1 MESFKALR
9 VHQIDGGTEARLETL
24 TLADLS
30 PGNVVI
36 RGEYSSINYKDALAV
51 TGKGRILRRFPLVA
65 GVDIAGTVVS
75 SADGRLK
82 PGDAVAVHG
91 CGLSE
96 THDGGFSEYARVP
109 AEWVNRL
116 PAEIDTRMAMGLGTA
131 GFTAALAI
139 HRLEQIGQTPGMGP
153 IAVTGATG
161 GVGSIAIA
169 MLAGL
174 GYSVTAIT
182 SKTTADDYL
191 RGLGASDIY
200 CLKGREL
207 GTKPLEKTLWGGAV
221 DSLGGATLAWLTRT
235 VAPYGS
241 IASVGL
247 AQGHELQTTVMPFI
261 LRGVSLLGINSVE
274 VPAALRAE
282 IWRRLAGDLKL
293 TSLAGIVTRE
303 VALAEVPDIVDAWV
317 AGTVVGRCLVR
328 LGGQINGRGEHDS
341 SGRQA

>member
-9 VHQIDGGTEARLETL
+9 VHQIEGGTEARLETL

-36 RGEYSSINYKDALAV
+36 RGEWSSINYKDALAV

-65 GVDIAGTVVS
+65 GVDIAGTVERS
-75 SADGRLK
+75 GDARFK
-82 PGDAVAVHG
+82 PGDAVTVHG

-96 THDGGFSEYARVP
+96 THDGGFSEYAQVP

-116 PAEIDTRMAMGLGTA
+116 PAGIDTRTAMALGTA

-139 HRLEQIGQTPGMGP
+139 HRLEQMGQSPEMGP

-161 GVGSIAIA
+161 GVGSVAISL
-169 MLAGL
+169 LAGL
-174 GYSVTAIT
+174 GYQVTALT
-182 SKTTADDYL
+182 SKSTAHEYL
-191 RGLGASDIY
+191 RGLGATDIQD
-200 CLKGREL
+200 LRAREL
-207 GTKPLEKTLWGGAV
+207 GTKPLEKTLWGGAI
-221 DSLGGATLAWLTRT
+221 DNLGGATLAWLTRT
-235 VAPYGS
+235 VAPHGN

-247 AQGHELQTTVMPFI
+247 AQGHELHTTVMPFI

-282 IWRRLAGDLKL
+282 VWRRLAGDLKPEKL
-293 TSLAGIVTRE
+293 SDIVTRE
-303 VALAEVPDIVDAWV
+303 VALAQVPDVVAAWID
-317 AGTVVGRCLVR
+317 GTNMGRCLVR
-328 LGGQINGRGEHDS
+328 LGE
-341 SGRQA
+341 QAGSAGSR